1 MLNCFA
7 HVDIFRFTFVVRILG
22 NIVVSMGVNFNPETT
37 EALQINILGM
47 IDLFFGK

>member
-1 MLNCFA
+1 MHFA

-22 NIVVSMGVNFNPETT
+22 NIVFMGVNFNPETT

-47 IDLFFGK
+47 IDLFLGK